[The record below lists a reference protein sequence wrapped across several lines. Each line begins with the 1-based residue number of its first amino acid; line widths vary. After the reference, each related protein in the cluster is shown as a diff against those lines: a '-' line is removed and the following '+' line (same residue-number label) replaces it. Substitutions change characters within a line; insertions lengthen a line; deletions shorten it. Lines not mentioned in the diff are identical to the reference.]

1 MNRSSRSLFL
11 VSTLALSAGSLAGCH
26 AWNRLWG
33 KDTVDLAKAD
43 IQSMSVDIR
52 KERKTICPREQ
63 IQMAVFVDAVLEGE
77 KEKKSYETFTG
88 HKEANKNDKLEFV
101 DFAFHSDQGEFDAD
115 GWFAPNASLLAT
127 VDKEFAI
134 KTVYKKRPDKFS
146 FDTKYKPDY
155 QCIVGGGKGGA
166 LGDGGAGGS
175 QGDSGKDGQLGSDS
189 QGGGDGSGGGQGG
202 QGADGGNGG
211 NGPHVVA
218 YATYVKTAFYD
229 KLVAVKLGG
238 DLDDFLLSP
247 VDQPLVLHAS
257 GGPGGAGGGGGAGGR
272 GGSGGGG
279 TPGGNGGV
287 GGHGG
292 NGGKGGAGGAGGTI
306 DLVFDARYPELANAI
321 KLDASG
327 GAGGDAG
334 SPGGGGSG
342 GSGGNGITP
351 SGSQSS
357 APSGQS
363 GSEGPH
369 GANGAAGQ
377 SGPNGH
383 AATHGGKVADQ
394 FAGLSGITLLDDGG
408 PSDAVPPPVKGG
420 KGPKGVKKKAGG
432 GT

>member
-1 MNRSSRSLFL
+1 MNTLHRSLF
-11 VSTLALSAGSLAGCH
+11 VASALALSAGSLAGCH

-33 KDTVDLAKAD
+33 KDSVDLSKAD

-77 KEKKSYETFTG
+77 KEKKSYETYSG
-88 HKEANKNDKLEFV
+88 HRGANKNDKLEFV

-115 GWFAPNASLLAT
+115 GWFAPNSNVLAT

-134 KTVYKKRPDKFS
+134 KTVYKKRPDKYS

-155 QCIVGGGKGGA
+155 QCITDGGKAGTPGEAGA
-166 LGDGGAGGS
+166 NGS
-175 QGDSGKDGQLGSDS
+175 SGDSGRDGQLGSDS
-189 QGGGDGSGGGQGG
+189 QGGGQGSDGGQGG
-202 QGADGGNGG
+202 EGADGANGG
-211 NGPHVVA
+211 NGPHVLA

-229 KLVAVKLGG
+229 KLIAIKLGG
-238 DLDDFLLSP
+238 DIDDFLLAP
-247 VDQPLVLHAS
+247 TDQPLVLRASGGS
-257 GGPGGAGGGGGAGGR
+257 GGPGGAGGGGGR
-272 GGSGGGG
+272 GGSGGSGN
-279 TPGGNGGV
+279 PGGNGGS

-292 NGGKGGAGGAGGTI
+292 NGGKGGAGGAGGNI
-306 DLVFDARYPELANAI
+306 ELVFDARYPDLANVL

-334 SPGGGGSG
+334 SPGNGGSG

-351 SGSQSS
+351 SGSSSS

-363 GSEGPH
+363 GNEGPH
-369 GANGAAGQ
+369 GANGAQGQ
-377 SGPNGH
+377 NGPNGH
-383 AATHGGKVADQ
+383 ATAHPGRVADQ
-394 FAGLSGITLLDDGG
+394 FAGLSGITLLDDPG
-408 PSDAVPPPVKGG
+408 PPAAAPPTKGG
-420 KGPKGVKKKAGG
+420 KGPKGAKKKVGG